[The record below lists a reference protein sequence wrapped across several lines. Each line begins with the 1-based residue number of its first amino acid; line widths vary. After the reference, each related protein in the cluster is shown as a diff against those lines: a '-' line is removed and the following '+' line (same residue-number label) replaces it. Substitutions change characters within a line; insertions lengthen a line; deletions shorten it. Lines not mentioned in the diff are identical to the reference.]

1 MGHGGFHAGGGGGTE
16 GFVRNEAG
24 RIECEVETVD
34 AGAAHWKTGWGGKDK
49 LGHGYREDEGL
60 LGVKWHNLYLRDLC
74 SW

>member
-1 MGHGGFHAGGGGGTE
+1 M
-16 GFVRNEAG
+16 RNEAG

-34 AGAAHWKTGWGGKDK
+34 ADAAHWKTGWGGKDK